1 VTPSFFAGARK
12 DCDARRER
20 TVQLR
25 TAHTALRTE
34 RLVSCDGFAAPAR
47 DVAVSPEAEG
57 VAPGFVA
64 ISMFAALGLFAGLG
78 SLLLR

>member
-1 VTPSFFAGARK
+1 MAALFFDLASQRLR
-12 DCDARRER
+12 CVRIR

-34 RLVSCDGFAAPAR
+34 RLVSCGRFAASAR

-57 VAPGFVA
+57 VGPGFVA